1 MHRYIN
7 QFKAVYLHIII
18 GDRIFLLCT
27 HAVTT
32 LIPIVTEIQYFIC
45 AQANHIHVNFS
56 NKIWNVPFAL
66 FNAQS
71 KHTRF
76 LPYIMCTWI
85 ITIKCVWFAHKHYKH
100 TLLRLFFFLLFVW
113 NINWKSTALVCVGF
127 YCTVCDVRQ
136 HRAEMRTS
144 RLVCDCKLYA
154 IIIKYFKICKIFAF
168 YICVDSSPP
177 HK

>member
-32 LIPIVTEIQYFIC
+32 LIPIVTEILYFIC

-100 TLLRLFFFLLFVW
+100 TLLRLFFFF
-113 NINWKSTALVCVGF
+113 IVCVKYKLKIDSISVCGF
-127 YCTVCDVRQ
+127 LLHCVR
-136 HRAEMRTS
+136 RATASCRNADIEARV
-144 RLVCDCKLYA
+144 RL
-154 IIIKYFKICKIFAF
+154 
-168 YICVDSSPP
+168 
-177 HK
+177 